1 MKTLIVSL
9 IFISQ
14 SSLANNGQG
23 TMGGSQS
30 GNLIVSSGSVG
41 TMIVSG
47 NGQGTMLVGSPDGG
61 NGFGT
66 MKVAGNSAGTMG
78 GSQVGSLIVSGYLAG
93 TGGGGILAMHSNGAD
108 NSSVGNFMKSQITFV
123 VAKI

>member
-14 SSLANNGQG
+14 STLANNGQG
-23 TMGGSQS
+23 TMGGSQG
-30 GNLIVSSGSVG
+30 GNLIISSGSVG

-47 NGQGTMLVGSPDGG
+47 NVQGIMLVGSPGGG

-78 GSQVGSLIVSGYLAG
+78 GSQVGTLMVRGYLGG
-93 TGGGGILAMHSNGAD
+93 TGGGGILVMNSNGTD
-108 NSSVGNFMKSQITFV
+108 NSRVGTL
-123 VAKI
+123 